1 VTRPPVSDAPDM
13 EVIRDN
19 LRREMERK
27 GVKPTTLSLAVGRS
41 KTLVKDLLSKT
52 ADVQVGTLIK
62 LAGALDVSL
71 DDLLTRPRVP
81 IVGKIGA
88 GGSVVFLDTGET
100 IEPDATVLRPP
111 GISGKLIALMVDG
124 SSMLPKYRDGDII
137 YIQRNYDGVLE
148 SSIGE
153 DCAVRLGSG
162 ETYIK
167 QLARGSSE
175 GLFTLRSLNAPD
187 MENVEVEW
195 ASPVLFIM
203 PAHARRLTEK

>member
-1 VTRPPVSDAPDM
+1 VSDAPDM

-88 GGSVVFLDTGET
+88 EVAWSSSTPERRSSRTQQSFG
-100 IEPDATVLRPP
+100 PQVL
-111 GISGKLIALMVDG
+111 
-124 SSMLPKYRDGDII
+124 
-137 YIQRNYDGVLE
+137 
-148 SSIGE
+148 
-153 DCAVRLGSG
+153 AVS
-162 ETYIK
+162 
-167 QLARGSSE
+167 
-175 GLFTLRSLNAPD
+175 
-187 MENVEVEW
+187 
-195 ASPVLFIM
+195 
-203 PAHARRLTEK
+203 